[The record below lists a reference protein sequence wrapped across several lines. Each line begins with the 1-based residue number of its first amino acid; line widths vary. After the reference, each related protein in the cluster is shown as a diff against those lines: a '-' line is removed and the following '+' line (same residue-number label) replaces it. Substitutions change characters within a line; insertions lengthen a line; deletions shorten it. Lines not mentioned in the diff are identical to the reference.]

1 MATKAK
7 AATKQAGA
15 TEEQASDS
23 TKFTFDPKA
32 WPMGTM
38 VKYTGTRNS
47 EHAGQQGPIVGYR
60 PTSGLWVKFPTGRG
74 SISVKQAELIG
85 KLAKAEKAATGATRK
100 PPTKPTKPA
109 KTAKPKDTPAEPA
122 KTA

>member
-1 MATKAK
+1 MATKK
-7 AATKQAGA
+7 AVTKTEKGA

-60 PTSGLWVKFPTGRG
+60 PTSGLWVKFPNGRG
-74 SISVKQAELIG
+74 SISVKQAELISKG
-85 KLAKAEKAATGATRK
+85 GAKAPAKGGATPAK
-100 PPTKPTKPA
+100 PAKPA
-109 KTAKPKDTPAEPA
+109 KTAKPAKPKDTPAEPA